1 LDNYK
6 INRTDLQL
14 DRKLN
19 LAKTMAT
26 QLSVKAQT
34 RLSEIEMQNIVDQ
47 LFACNVAEIA
57 PNGKKI
63 YVILTMD
70 ELLTKFN

>member
-1 LDNYK
+1 
-6 INRTDLQL
+6 L

-19 LAKTMAT
+19 LAKTMA
-26 QLSVKAQT
+26 AQIAIKPAT
-34 RLSEIEMQNIVDQ
+34 KLTDMEMQNLVDQ

-63 YVILTMD
+63 YVIVTTE

>member
-1 LDNYK
+1 
-6 INRTDLQL
+6 
-14 DRKLN
+14 
-19 LAKTMAT
+19 
-26 QLSVKAQT
+26 
-34 RLSEIEMQNIVDQ
+34 MQNLVDQ

-63 YVILTMD
+63 YVIITMD